1 MKNDRYEESDF
12 VKVVDGAGNVQPDA
26 VPKKWV
32 GTDLLPDGFKVAPK
46 AAVKDAEKDSE
57 ES

>member
-1 MKNDRYEESDF
+1 MESGCG
-12 VKVVDGAGNVQPDA
+12 KVVA
-26 VPKKWV
+26 VDHHLAVAEHAKKWV